1 MAILAAQAHSTA
13 SARKSR
19 KRHNALSD
27 TVYENLYAKIVSG
40 RLKPGE
46 RITEQEVAGTEGISR
61 APVREAL
68 KRLSQDRL
76 VELVPRSAC
85 YVRRLTREDV
95 EDLFEI
101 RKNLERLA
109 MQRAFGRF
117 DRPEVESIREMFAG
131 CLGLDDG
138 KLARRELA
146 LDVEFHRLI
155 YVTSGSVVIQDMLD
169 KLWARIQVL
178 RAREAMRGNRAKVA
192 LEGHIAI
199 LDAILAGD
207 KRGTL
212 RLLNE
217 HIEEAR
223 RYALSTLVA
232 DAADSGK

>member
-1 MAILAAQAHSTA
+1 MTAQAGSTV
-13 SARKSR
+13 STRKGR

-46 RITEQEVAGTEGISR
+46 RITEQDVAEAEGISR

-68 KRLSQDRL
+68 KRLAQDRL

-85 YVRRLTREDV
+85 YVRRLTRDDV
-95 EDLFEI
+95 EDLFAI
-101 RKNLERLA
+101 RRDLERLA

-117 DRPEVESIREMFAG
+117 DIAEIESIRGMFTR
-131 CLGLDDG
+131 CLDLDDRR
-138 KLARRELA
+138 LARRELA

-169 KLWARIQVL
+169 KLWARVQVL

-199 LDAILAGD
+199 LDAILEEDRRQA
-207 KRGTL
+207 L
-212 RLLNE
+212 RLLKE

-232 DAADSGK
+232 GSDGSGG

>member
-1 MAILAAQAHSTA
+1 MVAAQAHSTA
-13 SARKSR
+13 SARKGR

-27 TVYENLYAKIVSG
+27 TVYEDLYAKIVSG

-46 RITEQEVAGTEGISR
+46 RITEQEVAEAEGISR

-68 KRLSQDRL
+68 KRLAQDRL
-76 VELVPRSAC
+76 VEFIPRSAC

-95 EDLFEI
+95 EDLFAV
-101 RKNLERLA
+101 RRDLERLA

-117 DRPEVESIREMFAG
+117 NGPEVESIREMFAG
-131 CLGLDDG
+131 CLDLGEG

-155 YVTSGSVVIQDMLD
+155 YVTSGSAIIQDMLD
-169 KLWARIQVL
+169 KLWARVQVL

-207 KRGTL
+207 RRGAL
-212 RLLNE
+212 RLLDE
-217 HIEEAR
+217 HIREAR

-232 DAADSGK
+232 DGAGSGD